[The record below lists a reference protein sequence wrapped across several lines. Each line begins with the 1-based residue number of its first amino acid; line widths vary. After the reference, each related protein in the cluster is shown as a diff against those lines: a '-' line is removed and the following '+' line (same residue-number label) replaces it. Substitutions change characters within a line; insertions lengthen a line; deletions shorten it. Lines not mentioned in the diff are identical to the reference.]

1 VAKQKQS
8 EPARS
13 KPLVVK
19 AKDVGSTSAPRQ
31 AVSCWPDDYNAP
43 VDWRDKQQVRTK
55 VMEWAAGEQD
65 ELRLTEY
72 IESNTLRWIK
82 ELEQIADIALMPQGD
97 RAPDYDLAV
106 TILLS
111 LIKLSSVT
119 RQRVDLTAQVAMGTG
134 PDLSGLSEAE
144 LRAIELADHEKL
156 NELALRIGRVR
167 STKPS

>member
-1 VAKQKQS
+1 LADCGHSGHFRWQVPWPPHSLAPLGMRVLAVRPCPRGQAEQS

-82 ELEQIADIALMPQGD
+82 ELEHSPISP
-97 RAPDYDLAV
+97 
-106 TILLS
+106 
-111 LIKLSSVT
+111 
-119 RQRVDLTAQVAMGTG
+119 
-134 PDLSGLSEAE
+134 
-144 LRAIELADHEKL
+144 
-156 NELALRIGRVR
+156 
-167 STKPS
+167 